1 MLKVLPKSYFRNY
14 IRIRFSII
22 SSCIFFSVCSITFAE
37 PFAYNERSTYFDQL
51 EERARLL
58 SNKLDAFARSD
69 FNANDKFKDNSVG
82 RLTGFADADINA
94 SFVEI
99 SDGNSSAPFLPKSEE
114 VEEDDLSE
122 EITMENQIGRYY
134 IQPFIGMS
142 VPPHQISFKGL
153 PHSAEIKTEIGHAVG
168 INMGRR
174 WKNFE
179 AEIHYGYINTE
190 FKKTIFPFPYSSPQH
205 TSGQSE
211 LFVGGAR
218 LGYGVPF
225 GEGGWFRFASGVG
238 FANRKDV
245 LNLDYLGKITPYFG
259 SETVFTYDFLFSLG
273 YEVKKDLDVFIAYR
287 ALATSGKGDFQDATM
302 HLLELGL
309 GANF

>member
-1 MLKVLPKSYFRNY
+1 
-14 IRIRFSII
+14 
-22 SSCIFFSVCSITFAE
+22 
-37 PFAYNERSTYFDQL
+37 L

-69 FNANDKFKDNSVG
+69 FNSTDKLKDYSVDG
-82 RLTGFADADINA
+82 FTGFADADINA
-94 SFVEI
+94 SFVKI
-99 SDGNSSAPFLPKSEE
+99 SDGNSSTPFLLESEE
-114 VEEDDLSE
+114 VGEDELSL
-122 EITMENQIGRYY
+122 EITMEQQIGRYY

-153 PHSAEIKTEIGHAVG
+153 THSAEIKTEIGHAVG

-211 LFVGGAR
+211 LFNGGAR
-218 LGYGVPF
+218 LGYGIPF

-245 LNLDYLGKITPYFG
+245 LNLDSLGKITPFFG

-273 YEVKKDLDVFIAYR
+273 YEIKKDLDVFVAYR
-287 ALATSGKGDFQDATM
+287 ALAMSGKGDFEDATM